1 MYTQRPTPK
10 VPSFQKTSAVLAL
23 AAAVLLPLGA
33 AAQAQKAPENKS
45 VVVEATQT
53 PISAAVAAATASPF
67 VIFGQWLQQVV
78 VPAPAPQ
85 LSVPVLVQPFVVAP
99 APVGN
104 FEAPAVI
111 LGQPEL
117 PLLGQAAAQA
127 SQQWTTGLNYQGLT
141 LSYVVLDGAGRKR
154 EIRPVDKGLAPGE
167 RFKLRYTT
175 SFDAVTAI
183 DQVVGEP
190 WAAQNFG
197 QVWPQ
202 AGSSVASRA
211 GETVE
216 LPLEPG
222 AFFQFDGNPNVR
234 YVLNVRHPK
243 AKDSARSNQ
252 PAYRQD
258 GARASQY
265 LQLVPANSYP
275 AIGQVIAARA
285 AR

>member
-1 MYTQRPTPK
+1 MNQH
-10 VPSFQKTSAVLAL
+10 TSTRFSLLAVSTVCC
-23 AAAVLLPLGA
+23 AAMAWAVAMPINA
-33 AAQAQKAPENKS
+33 WAQVSASTDAKS

-53 PISAAVAAATASPF
+53 PVSSPAANPF
-67 VIFGQWLQQVV
+67 VAFGQWLQQVV
-78 VPAPAPQ
+78 TPLPAPQ
-85 LSVPVLVQPFVVAP
+85 ITVPVVVQPFVVAP

-127 SQQWTTGLNYQGLT
+127 AQQWNTGLNYQGLT
-141 LSYVVLDGAGRKR
+141 LSYVVVDQAGRQR
-154 EIRPVDKGLAPGE
+154 EIRPINKGLAPGE

-175 SFDAVTAI
+175 TFDAVAAI
-183 DQVVGEP
+183 DQIVGET
-190 WAAQNFG
+190 WSAQSFG

-202 AGSSVASRA
+202 PGTSVASRA

-222 AFFQFDGNPNVR
+222 AFFQLDGNPNVR
-234 YVLNVRHPK
+234 YVLTVRHPQ
-243 AKDSARSNQ
+243 AKGSARSSQ

-265 LQLVPANSYP
+265 LQLVPATTYP
-275 AIGQVIAARA
+275 VIGQVISARA
-285 AR
+285 PR

>member
-1 MYTQRPTPK
+1 MNKQTLSTQ
-10 VPSFQKTSAVLAL
+10 SFALSVTSCGATVAL
-23 AAAVLLPLGA
+23 AALLPMSAL
-33 AAQAQKAPENKS
+33 AQNPNASDTKS
-45 VVVEATQT
+45 VMVEATQT
-53 PISAAVAAATASPF
+53 PVSTPTPNPF
-67 VIFGQWLQQVV
+67 VVFGQWLQQVV
-78 VPAPAPQ
+78 TPMPAPQ
-85 LSVPVLVQPFVVAP
+85 ITVPVVVHPFVVAP

-127 SQQWTTGLNYQGLT
+127 AQQWSTGLNYQGFT
-141 LSYVVLDGAGRKR
+141 LSYVVVDQAGRQR
-154 EIRPVDKGLAPGE
+154 EIRSIDKGLAPGE

-175 SFDAVTAI
+175 TFDAVAAI
-183 DQVVGEP
+183 DQIVGET
-190 WAAQNFG
+190 WSAQNFG

-202 AGSSVASRA
+202 PGTSVASRA

-222 AFFQFDGNPNVR
+222 AFFKFDGNPNVR
-234 YVLNVRHPK
+234 YVLTVRHPQ
-243 AKDSARSNQ
+243 AKGSAGSNQ

-265 LQLVPANSYP
+265 LQLVPANTFP
-275 AIGQVIAARA
+275 VIGQVISARA
-285 AR
+285 PR

>member
-1 MYTQRPTPK
+1 MHTPASSRVHTQRAALL
-10 VPSFQKTSAVLAL
+10 SAL
-23 AAAVLLPLGA
+23 ATAALLPLGT
-33 AAQAQKAPENKS
+33 AAQTQKAPDNKS
-45 VVVEATQT
+45 IVVEATAT
-53 PISAAVAAATASPF
+53 PVSAGTTTATTSPF
-67 VIFGQWLQQVV
+67 VVFGQWLQHIAP
-78 VPAPAPQ
+78 PAPAPQ
-85 LSVPVLVQPFVVAP
+85 PSEPVLVQAFVANP
-99 APVGN
+99 APSGN

-127 SQQWTTGLNYQGLT
+127 AQQWNTGLNYQGLT
-141 LSYVVLDGAGRKR
+141 LSYVVLDATGRKR
-154 EIRPVDKGLAPGE
+154 ETRSMSQGLLPGE

-175 SFDAVTAI
+175 SFDAVASI
-183 DQVVGEP
+183 EQVVGEP
-190 WAAQNFG
+190 WAAQSFG

-202 AGSSVASRA
+202 PGRSVASRA

-216 LPLEPG
+216 LPLEP
-222 AFFQFDGNPNVR
+222 AAYFQFDGHPNLR

-285 AR
+285 TR